1 MNDEL
6 TDIAVVAGVYAPPI
20 PLSEW
25 VAMGMF
31 MATLVLFIIGMG
43 VWA

>member
-1 MNDEL
+1 MNHDL
-6 TDIAVVAGVYAPPI
+6 TAVAESAGVFEGPI

-25 VAMGMF
+25 VAMVVF
-31 MATLVLFIIGMG
+31 AATMILFIVGMG

>member
-1 MNDEL
+1 MTDDL
-6 TDIAVVAGVYAPPI
+6 TDIAVVVGVYEPPI

-25 VAMGMF
+25 VAMIAF
-31 MATLVLFIIGMG
+31 AFSLVLFVIGMG

>member
-1 MNDEL
+1 MTDEL
-6 TDIAVVAGVYAPPI
+6 TDIAVVAGVYEPPI

-25 VAMGMF
+25 VAIGAF
-31 MATLVLFIIGMG
+31 MATLILFIIGMG

>member
-1 MNDEL
+1 MTDEL
-6 TDIAVVAGVYAPPI
+6 TDIAVIVGVYEPPI

-25 VAMGMF
+25 VAMGFF

>member
-1 MNDEL
+1 MTDDL
-6 TDIAVVAGVYAPPI
+6 TDIAVVTGVYEPPI

-25 VAMGMF
+25 VSMGFF
-31 MATLVLFIIGMG
+31 MTTLILLIIGVG